1 MVRNTNA
8 FVMTKCDKHRVALMP
23 ALMKNGCE
31 GRASKHNLNNLEGGG
46 LQNKKIGSRPE
57 KTKGC

>member
-1 MVRNTNA
+1 
-8 FVMTKCDKHRVALMP
+8 MTKCDKHRVALMP
-23 ALMKNGCE
+23 ALVKNGCE